1 MSATF
6 KLYFLL
12 VGLCVLACV
21 LGYELYQGYG
31 VMQSAKNN
39 HNQGYE
45 VATEKDLALYLDSNK
60 AESIFVAMPIELPQ
74 SEVVI
79 PQARE
84 IELPKAKEAT
94 LPKQTLQKQGIVVI
108 KGATSA
114 LIPSSSGAIK

>member
-12 VGLCVLACV
+12 TGLCVIMCF

-31 VMQSAKNN
+31 VMQSVKNN
-39 HNQGYE
+39 HKQDYE
-45 VATEKDLALYLDSNK
+45 VAKKDLDSSK
-60 AESIFVAMPIELPQ
+60 AESIFIAMPIELPQ

-84 IELPKAKEAT
+84 IELPKAKET
-94 LPKQTLQKQGIVVI
+94 TLQKLAPQKQKIVVI

-114 LIPSSSGAIK
+114 LIPISSGAIK